1 MKCYALACV
10 KNENLDEF
18 SFGCDKILKLNKIA
32 YKYRDEYITVKK
44 ILFMQSKIRAK
55 IVLN

>member
-1 MKCYALACV
+1 M
-10 KNENLDEF
+10 KNETHDEF
-18 SFGCDKILKLNKIA
+18 SYGCDQILKPNKIA